1 MTNISKNILD
11 SKTESKL
18 RKQFS
23 KFFSDQIPSE
33 LENLFSDLLT
43 QSEQIM
49 LIKRLAVIVLL
60 IEGQSIYS
68 IPKTL
73 QMSVSTVRD
82 IKSKYKLGKYDKANQ
97 YITMAIRTN
106 SKNPVLLFQTGLI
119 KKKAGDSFNGT
130 QFIKRALQTN
140 PYLSE
145 LLQWEM
151 KPVYASK

>member
-82 IKSKYKLGKYDKANQ
+82 IKSKYKLGKYDFLVARYNDKKFDTLAFVH
-97 YITMAIRTN
+97 ILEA
-106 SKNPVLLFQTGLI
+106 LLN
-119 KKKAGDSFNGT
+119 AGMPSLGKDRWKT
-130 QFIKRALQTN
+130 LR
-140 PYLSE
+140 
-145 LLQWEM
+145 
-151 KPVYASK
+151 